1 MVNMNVGCVIADPRS
16 LSGSRDH
23 RLCDMPYH
31 MGDRSAVSAISKG
44 LVKSAVR
51 VIEIFELFEA
61 ERRPLKISEI
71 VEKLRVPQSS
81 VSTLMKTLIAQ
92 GFMDFDADT
101 RQFRPS
107 ARLAF
112 LGHWALGAPDSIEQ
126 VQAVMRRLAD
136 ETGES
141 VLLGA
146 QNGLMM
152 QYLSV
157 IESPQALRFSL
168 RPGLLRPIHKAGLGI
183 MLMTMKSDAEIGRLL
198 RRYNLEHGGDGSYA
212 VEADVLAMVTK
223 ARKQGFFRTE
233 SLMTPGAG
241 VIATL
246 LPLPVRGRYLGLGI
260 GGPNARLGERFEE
273 LRTTLLAAASGFSRG
288 DGRQT

>member
-1 MVNMNVGCVIADPRS
+1 MFN
-16 LSGSRDH
+16 
-23 RLCDMPYH
+23 H
-31 MGDRSAVSAISKG
+31 MSDSSAASVTPKG

-71 VEKLRVPQSS
+71 VDRLRVPQSS
-81 VSTLMKTLIAQ
+81 ISTLMKTLIAQ
-92 GFMDFDADT
+92 GFMDFDPEA

-126 VQAVMRRLAD
+126 VQFVMRRLAD

-168 RPGLLRPIHKAGLGI
+168 RPGLMRPIHKAGLGI
-183 MLMTMKSDAEIGRLL
+183 MLMTVKSDAEMGRLL
-198 RRYNLEHGGDGSYA
+198 RRYNLEHGQEGTYA
-212 VEADVLAMVTK
+212 VESEVRAMVTK
-223 ARKQGFFRTE
+223 ARKDGWFRTE
-233 SLMTPGAG
+233 SLMTQGAG

-260 GGPNARLGERFEE
+260 GGPNARLGERLEE
-273 LRTTLLAAASGFSRG
+273 LRGALLAAAKGFAAAVDR
-288 DGRQT
+288 

>member
-1 MVNMNVGCVIADPRS
+1 M
-16 LSGSRDH
+16 RD
-23 RLCDMPYH
+23 RP
-31 MGDRSAVSAISKG
+31 SVPTTSSG

-71 VEKLRVPQSS
+71 VERLRVPQSS

-126 VQAVMRRLAD
+126 VQSVMRRLAD

-152 QYLSV
+152 Q
-157 IESPQALRFSL
+157 
-168 RPGLLRPIHKAGLGI
+168 
-183 MLMTMKSDAEIGRLL
+183 
-198 RRYNLEHGGDGSYA
+198 
-212 VEADVLAMVTK
+212 
-223 ARKQGFFRTE
+223 
-233 SLMTPGAG
+233 
-241 VIATL
+241 
-246 LPLPVRGRYLGLGI
+246 
-260 GGPNARLGERFEE
+260 
-273 LRTTLLAAASGFSRG
+273 
-288 DGRQT
+288 

>member
-1 MVNMNVGCVIADPRS
+1 MR
-16 LSGSRDH
+16 
-23 RLCDMPYH
+23 
-31 MGDRSAVSAISKG
+31 DRSSVPTTSSG

-71 VEKLRVPQSS
+71 VERLRVPQSS

-126 VQAVMRRLAD
+126 VQSVMRRLAD

-157 IESPQALRFSL
+157 IDSPQALRFSL
-168 RPGLLRPIHKAGLGI
+168 RPGLLRPIHKTGLGI
-183 MLMTMKSDAEIGRLL
+183 MLMTVKSDAEIGRLL
-198 RRYNLEHGGDGSYA
+198 RRYNLEHGGDGNNA
-212 VEADVLAMVTK
+212 VEAEVKAMVGQ

-260 GGPNARLGERFEE
+260 GGPNARLTERFEE
-273 LRTTLLAAASGFSRG
+273 LRAALLSAASGFSRAE
-288 DGRQT
+288 GRQA

>member
-1 MVNMNVGCVIADPRS
+1 MR
-16 LSGSRDH
+16 
-23 RLCDMPYH
+23 
-31 MGDRSAVSAISKG
+31 DRSAASATSKG

-51 VIEIFELFEA
+51 VIGIFELFEA

-71 VEKLRVPQSS
+71 VERLGVPQSS

-92 GFMDFDADT
+92 GFMDFDPDT

-126 VQAVMRRLAD
+126 VQSVMRRLAD

-157 IESPQALRFSL
+157 IDSPQALRFSL
-168 RPGLLRPIHKAGLGI
+168 RPGLMRPIHKTGLGI
-183 MLMTMKSDAEIGRLL
+183 MLMTVKSDAEIGRLL
-198 RRYNLEHGGDGSYA
+198 RRYNLEHGQDGSYA
-212 VEADVLAMVTK
+212 VEAEVRSMVAA

-241 VIATL
+241 VIAAL

-260 GGPNARLGERFEE
+260 GGPDARLTERFDE
-273 LRTTLLAAASGFSRG
+273 LRAALLSAASGFPRD
-288 DGRQT
+288 DGRRA